1 MQPPTRKST
10 DARKG
15 NRDDLALASASTRS
29 ATACLSERIDRSLRR
44 PRPQPGGMPLS
55 QMAVVSPMA
64 AYLRAL
70 RVGAVFICGD
80 VS

>member
-1 MQPPTRKST
+1 
-10 DARKG
+10 
-15 NRDDLALASASTRS
+15 
-29 ATACLSERIDRSLRR
+29 
-44 PRPQPGGMPLS
+44 MPLS

-80 VS
+80 VSLRP